1 MNKEIKEIF
10 NLIKKYDTITIFG
23 HINPDGDCYGSSLA
37 LRELIRLN
45 FPRKKVFSL
54 AGTLPQLEKRLAT
67 QDSLDDEKIIKDS
80 LAIIV
85 DCSEVERVSDQRI
98 TLAQQIIKIDHH
110 IESKPFYGIKWVDE
124 GAIAACQMIA
134 EMAFAYKLKINKL
147 IAELLYLGICT
158 DSGRFRYQPTNS
170 KTHRIVADLL
180 EYGVETESMFKI
192 LYLSEEAYVKY
203 QALLVSKFKRTAHNV
218 IYCCADVND
227 YEQFG
232 LRFDQ
237 ISKNVNV
244 IGNIRGCPAWVLF
257 TRSPENFIRV
267 EFRSQTLNVQKVAA
281 KYGGGGH
288 LHAAGARLNDQTDFS
303 LAMQIVEDLEH
314 EAALEAIEN
323 NV

>member
-1 MNKEIKEIF
+1 MNKDIKEIF

-45 FPRKKVFSL
+45 FPKKKVFSL
-54 AGTLPQLEKRLAT
+54 AGTLPQLEKRLAK
-67 QDSLDDEKIIKDS
+67 QDTLGDDQIIKDS
-80 LAIIV
+80 LAILV
-85 DCSEVERVSDQRI
+85 DVSETERVSDQRV
-98 TLAQQIIKIDHH
+98 TLAKQIIKIDHH

-134 EMAFAYKLKINKL
+134 EMAFAFKLKMNKL

-180 EYGVETESMFKI
+180 ELGVETDSIFKI
-192 LYLSEEAYVKY
+192 LYLSDEAYVKY
-203 QALLVSKFKRTAHNV
+203 QALLVSKFKRTKHNV
-218 IYCCADVND
+218 VYCCADVDD
-227 YEQFG
+227 YKQFG
-232 LRFDQ
+232 LKFDQ

-244 IGNIRGCPAWVLF
+244 IGNIRGCPAWILF

-267 EFRSQTLNVQKVAA
+267 EFRSHKINVQKIAA

-288 LHAAGARLNDQTDFS
+288 LHAAGARLDNQSNFD
-303 LAMQIVEDLEH
+303 LCMQIVNDLDEA
-314 EAALEAIEN
+314 AALEEGN
-323 NV
+323 

>member
-1 MNKEIKEIF
+1 MNKDIKEIF
-10 NLIKKYDTITIFG
+10 NLIKKYETITIFG

-45 FPRKKVFSL
+45 FPKKKVFSL
-54 AGTLPQLEKRLAT
+54 AGSLPQLERRLT
-67 QDSLDDEKIIKDS
+67 KPDVLEDDEIIKNS
-80 LAIIV
+80 LAIIIDV
-85 DCSEVERVSDQRI
+85 SELERVSDQRVN
-98 TLAQQIIKIDHH
+98 LAKQIIKIDHH

-134 EMAFAYKLKINKL
+134 ELAFAYKLKMNKL

-158 DSGRFRYQPTNS
+158 DSGRFRYAPTNS

-180 EYGVETESMFKI
+180 EYGVETDSMFKI
-192 LYLSEEAYVKY
+192 LYLSDEAYVKY

-218 IYCCADVND
+218 VYCCADVPD

-232 LRFDQ
+232 LKFDQ

-267 EFRSQTLNVQKVAA
+267 EFRSHKINVQQIAV

-288 LHAAGARLNDQTDFS
+288 LHAAGARLDNQSDFS
-303 LAMQIVEDLEH
+303 LAMKIVEDMEQAAA
-314 EAALEAIEN
+314 EAEEK
-323 NV
+323 